1 MLMVQSGNF
10 IFSASFVAG
19 HKLDPTATDALWTL
33 YLNLNSPRRLTKR
46 VIDRILH
53 HGAVELCKMT
63 KDRGFLDH
71 QGAILKIRDENNE
84 DTNDE
89 QDEDEPEMQ
98 PVKYRRLT
106 EEDDYYEKGKEPPY
120 TNIQS
125 MPVFNRA
132 VVTSSRTSK
141 VEKVALD
148 FLHEETRHEA
158 YK

>member
-1 MLMVQSGNF
+1 ML
-10 IFSASFVAG
+10 
-19 HKLDPTATDALWTL
+19 T
-33 YLNLNSPRRLTKR
+33 YKR

-89 QDEDEPEMQ
+89 QDEDEPELQ

-125 MPVFNRA
+125 RPVFNRA

-158 YK
+158 